1 MMNSIYLIWFHSR
14 NPIIQ
19 YGVDYRIL
27 LYFVLMFN
35 ILFFLNIL
43 SYVVVVFFNLFTIK
57 EQILSLRRN
66 RIFFFFYHK
75 NIQPNIIYYIIW
87 LLYTKCKGYKGFSD
101 FYQTLVQTLV
111 MCSLFA
117 EHRKTFEC
125 FMLDKT
131 VNHIMITRREGLHFL
146 D

>member
-43 SYVVVVFFNLFTIK
+43 SYVVVVFLISSPSKNKFCLLEGIEF
-57 EQILSLRRN
+57 
-66 RIFFFFYHK
+66 FFFFYHK